1 MRSFNARVRLLVE
14 DLDASKDIIGDV
26 QHEEPNSADPSS
38 IEESYQTPNR
48 IKICLDEQSGQI
60 ITDYMFPD
68 ETDSDISERIK
79 DLFEC
84 DLTDTKRQIVCLEDL
99 PRNFNFCIT

>member
-1 MRSFNARVRLLVE
+1 MRSFNARIRLLVE

-26 QHEEPNSADPSS
+26 QLEEPNSNDPSS
-38 IEESYQTPNR
+38 VEESYQTPNR
-48 IKICLDEQSGQI
+48 IQICLDEQCDLV

-68 ETDSDISERIK
+68 ETDADISERIK

-84 DLTDTKRQIVCLEDL
+84 NIVDPSKQIVYLEEL
-99 PRNFNFCIT
+99 PRNKQNIF